1 MVVIGNM
8 NTLQIIKKVDF
19 GVYLDAESLGEIL
32 LPNNALPEG
41 YDIDDYIDVFIYC
54 DSDDELIATT
64 TKPLAKVGELAKL
77 KVVAVNEVGAFME
90 WGLPKQLLVP
100 FKEQL
105 TPMQEGKSYWVYL
118 YRENYTV
125 RLAATSKYEKFMDL
139 QEPKYTM
146 GQMVDLLPY
155 KETDLGF
162 KAVINNR
169 HIGLIFK
176 ADIFKPIKMGER
188 LKGYIKTIRKDKKIN
203 LTLQKPGYDISDEL
217 KDKIIDLLRQN
228 NGFIALTDRTSPE
241 QIYKIFG
248 VSKKKYKNALGSL
261 YKNKQIMIK
270 ENGVYTRND

>member
-105 TPMQEGKSYWVYL
+105 SPMQEGKSYWVYL

-125 RLAATSKYEKFMDL
+125 RIAATSKYEKFMDL

-169 HIGLIFK
+169 HTGLIFK

-203 LTLQKPGYDISDEL
+203 LTLQKPGYDVSDEL
-217 KDKIIDLLRQN
+217 KNKIIDLLRQN

-241 QIYKIFG
+241 KIYKIFG

-261 YKNKQIMIK
+261 YKSKKIMIK